1 MIPNQEVLD
10 ARILIMDDTQA
21 NVTMLEKM
29 LDNAGYTSV
38 LGITDSREV
47 MGIYESFQPDIV
59 LLDINMP
66 HLNGYQVMEKIN
78 EVKKD
83 AYLPILVLTAQHD
96 RETCYSALNR
106 GAKDFLTKP
115 FDQTEAL
122 IRIQN
127 MLETKFLHRQVAYQ
141 NTLLEQKVEAR
152 TQELHNSRLE
162 IIRRLSLAA
171 EYKDS
176 QTGLHIIRMSKM
188 CELIGRAL
196 GLPNQETDLLLNAS
210 PMHDIGK
217 LGIPD
222 NILLKPGKLERDEY
236 EIIKTHTLIGA
247 KLLDNPSSHFMYMA
261 REIALSHHERWDGA
275 GYPSNLKGA
284 DIPLPARIAALADCF
299 DALTSVRSYKEQWNT
314 NDAVKYV
321 QSNKGSHFDPELVD
335 VFDKITDDIIAV
347 KTQKI

>member
-1 MIPNQEVLD
+1 MIPNQDVLD
-10 ARILIMDDTQA
+10 ARVLIIDDTQA

-47 MGIYESFQPDIV
+47 MGLYESFQPDII

-66 HLNGYQVMEKIN
+66 HVNGYQVMEKIN
-78 EVKKD
+78 EVKKE
-83 AYLPILVLTAQHD
+83 AYLPILVLTAQRD
-96 RETCYSALNR
+96 KETCYRALHE
-106 GAKDFLTKP
+106 GAKDFLIKP

-127 MLETKFLHRQVAYQ
+127 MLETKFLHKQIAYQ

-152 TQELHNSRLE
+152 AQELHKSRLD

-188 CELIGRAL
+188 CELIGKEL
-196 GLPNQETDLLLNAS
+196 GLPDKEADLLLNAS

-222 NILLKPGKLERDEY
+222 NILQKPGKLDPGEF
-236 EIIKTHTLIGA
+236 EIMKTHTLIGA
-247 KLLDNPSSHFMYMA
+247 KLLDNPASQVMYMA

-275 GYPSNLKGA
+275 GYPHNLKGT
-284 DIPLPARIAALADCF
+284 DIPLTGRIAALADCF
-299 DALTSVRSYKEQWNT
+299 DALTSVRSYKDQWNV
-314 NDAVKYV
+314 NDAVTYIR
-321 QSNKGSHFDPELVD
+321 SNKSSHFDPALVD
-335 VFDKITDDIIAV
+335 VFDKIKDDIIAI
-347 KTQKI
+347 KMQK

>member
-10 ARILIMDDTQA
+10 ARILIIDDTQA

-29 LDNAGYTSV
+29 LDIAGYTSV

-83 AYLPILVLTAQHD
+83 AYLPILVLTAQQD
-96 RETCYSALNR
+96 KETCYRALHE

-127 MLETKFLHRQVAYQ
+127 MLETKFLHKQVAYQ

-152 TQELHNSRLE
+152 TQELHHSRLE

-188 CELIGRAL
+188 CELIGRAF
-196 GLPNQETDLLLNAS
+196 GMSDQEADLLLNSS

-222 NILLKPGKLERDEY
+222 NLLLKPGKLEPDEY

-247 KLLDNPSSHFMYMA
+247 KLLDNPSSQLMYMA

-275 GYPSNLKGA
+275 GYPHRLKGA
-284 DIPLPARIAALADCF
+284 EIPLPARIAAVADCF
-299 DALTSVRSYKEQWNT
+299 DALTSVRSYKEQWNM
-314 NDAVKYV
+314 NDAVKYI

-335 VFDKITDDIIAV
+335 VFDKIKDDIIAI
-347 KTQKI
+347 KTQK

>member
-1 MIPNQEVLD
+1 MTPNQDVLD
-10 ARILIMDDTQA
+10 ARVLIIDDAQA

-38 LGITDSREV
+38 LGITDAREAI
-47 MGIYESFQPDIV
+47 GIYESFQPDIV

-96 RETCYSALNR
+96 KETCYRALHA

-127 MLETKFLHRQVAYQ
+127 MLETKFLHKQVAHQ
-141 NTLLEQKVEAR
+141 NILLEQKVEAR
-152 TQELHNSRLE
+152 TQELHKSRLD

-176 QTGLHIIRMSKM
+176 QTGYHIIRMSKM
-188 CELIGRAL
+188 CELIGRAF
-196 GLPNQETDLLLNAS
+196 GMPNQEADLLLNAS

-222 NILLKPGKLERDEY
+222 NVLLKPGKLERDEY

-247 KLLDNPSSHFMYMA
+247 KLLDNPSSRLMYMA
-261 REIALSHHERWDGA
+261 REIALAHHERWDGA
-275 GYPSNLKGA
+275 GYPNKLKGA
-284 DIPLPARIAALADCF
+284 EIPLPARIAALADVF
-299 DALTSVRSYKEQWNT
+299 DALTSVRSYKDQWNM
-314 NDAVKYV
+314 NDAVKYI

-335 VFDKITDDIIAV
+335 VFGTITDDIIAI
-347 KTQKI
+347 KTQK

>member
-1 MIPNQEVLD
+1 MIPNQDVRD
-10 ARILIMDDTQA
+10 ARILIVDDTQV

-38 LGITDSREV
+38 LGITDSRDV
-47 MGIYESFQPDIV
+47 MGIYESFQPDII

-66 HLNGYQVMEKIN
+66 HLDGYKVMEEIKN
-78 EVKKD
+78 AQKG
-83 AYLPILVLTAQHD
+83 AYHSILVITAQHD
-96 RETCYSALNR
+96 KETCYRALHQ

-127 MLETKFLHRQVAYQ
+127 MLETKRLHDQVSYQ
-141 NTLLEQKVEAR
+141 NAILEQRVEVR

-188 CELIGRAL
+188 CEIIGRTF
-196 GLPNQETDLLLNAS
+196 GLSNQEADLLLNAS

-222 NILLKPGKLERDEY
+222 HILLKPGKLDRDEF
-236 EIIKTHTLIGA
+236 EIMKTHTLIGY
-247 KLLDNPSSHFMYMA
+247 KLLDNPSSQVMYMA
-261 REIALSHHERWDGA
+261 REIALAHHERWDGS
-275 GYPSNLKGA
+275 GYPNNLKGTA
-284 DIPLPARIAALADCF
+284 IPLSARIATLADCF
-299 DALTSVRSYKEQWNT
+299 DALTSVRSYKDQWNT
-314 NDAVKYV
+314 DNAVKYIL
-321 QSNKGSHFDPELVD
+321 SNKGIHFDPELVD
-335 VFDKITDDIIAV
+335 VFTKITDDIVAIKAQV
-347 KTQKI
+347 

>member
-1 MIPNQEVLD
+1 MISNKDVRD
-10 ARILIMDDTQA
+10 ARILIVDDNQV

-38 LGITDSREV
+38 LGITDPREV
-47 MGIYESFQPDIV
+47 MGIYESFQPEII

-78 EVKKD
+78 EVKKE
-83 AYLPILVLTAQHD
+83 AYLPLLVLTAQND
-96 RETCYSALNR
+96 KETCYHALNQ

-122 IRIQN
+122 IRIRN
-127 MLETKFLHRQVAYQ
+127 MLETKLLHDQVSYQ
-141 NTLLEQKVEAR
+141 NTILEQKVEAR

-162 IIRRLSLAA
+162 IIRRLSLAT

-188 CELIGRAL
+188 CELIGRSF
-196 GLPNQETDLLLNAS
+196 GMSNQEADLLLNAS

-222 NILLKPGKLERDEY
+222 NVLLKPGKLDRDEY
-236 EIIKTHTLIGA
+236 EIVKTHTLIGA
-247 KLLDNPSSHFMYMA
+247 KLLDNPSSQLMYMA

-275 GYPSNLKGA
+275 GYPNNLKGA
-284 DIPLPARIAALADCF
+284 VIPLSARIAAVADVF
-299 DALTSVRSYKEQWNT
+299 DALTSVRSYKESWNM
-314 NDAVKYV
+314 NDAVTYIR
-321 QSNKGSHFDPELVD
+321 SNKGIQFDPELVD
-335 VFDKITDDIIAV
+335 AFDKITDDIIAI
-347 KTQKI
+347 KAQQ